1 MTNNDQQ
8 FKYTGEFAYL
18 DRDQLVTKIQAALS
32 PERFKHVL
40 RVETTARQL
49 ARQYGVDEQ
58 LASIAGLCHDYAKE
72 RPAED
77 FIQVIKA
84 KQLEPDLLSAGNAIW
99 HGVVG
104 AEMVADELLVHDQR
118 ILDAIRQH
126 TFGGPV
132 MTKLSQVL
140 YMADY
145 IEPGR
150 DFPGVDQARQITQ
163 QSLAKG
169 VAFQTWHTLNYLVQK
184 GASVYPATIDTY
196 NAWVPQ
202 YRKEFLLD
210 E

>member
-1 MTNNDQQ
+1 
-8 FKYTGEFAYL
+8 
-18 DRDQLVTKIQAALS
+18 
-32 PERFKHVL
+32 
-40 RVETTARQL
+40 
-49 ARQYGVDEQ
+49 
-58 LASIAGLCHDYAKE
+58 
-72 RPAED
+72 
-77 FIQVIKA
+77 
-84 KQLEPDLLSAGNAIW
+84 
-99 HGVVG
+99 
-104 AEMVADELLVHDQR
+104 
-118 ILDAIRQH
+118 
-126 TFGGPV
+126 

>member
-1 MTNNDQQ
+1 MTKHEQQ
-8 FKYTGEFAYL
+8 LNYTGEFAYL
-18 DRDQLVTKIQAALS
+18 DREQLVSQIQAALS
-32 PERFKHVL
+32 TERFNHVL
-40 RVETTARQL
+40 RVEATARQL
-49 ARQYGVDEQ
+49 AQQNGVDEQ
-58 LASIAGLCHDYAKE
+58 LASLAGLCHDYAKE
-72 RPAED
+72 RSAED

-84 KQLEPDLLSAGNAIW
+84 KHLDLDLLSAGNAIW

-104 AEMVADELLVHDQR
+104 AEMVADELHVYDQR
-118 ILDAIRQH
+118 VLDAIRQH
-126 TFGGPV
+126 TVGAPV
-132 MTKLSQVL
+132 MSKLSQVL

-150 DFPGVDQARQITQ
+150 DFPGVEQARQLTT

-169 VAFQTWHTLNYLVQK
+169 VAFQTWHTLNYLIQK
-184 GASVYPATIDTY
+184 GAPVYPATLETY